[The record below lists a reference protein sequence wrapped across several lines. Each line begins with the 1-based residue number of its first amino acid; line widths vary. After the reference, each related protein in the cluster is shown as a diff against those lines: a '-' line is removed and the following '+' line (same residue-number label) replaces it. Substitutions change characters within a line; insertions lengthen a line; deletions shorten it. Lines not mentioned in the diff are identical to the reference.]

1 MKVYVWHYN
10 WLIVILLLFIYD
22 CCYNYDAIH
31 WNFLGDKVEFTP
43 EVHYEIPREAAGNY
57 EIPVASGTVS
67 FIVRYISTVS
77 FIVRYI
83 LILTLYL
90 LLCL

>member
-1 MKVYVWHYN
+1 M
-10 WLIVILLLFIYD
+10 
-22 CCYNYDAIH
+22 
-31 WNFLGDKVEFTP
+31 EFTP
-43 EVHYEIPREAAGNY
+43 EVHYEILREAAGNY